1 MQHDRKIAATRRA
14 LLVAALFASFASLGF
29 AAVTAAAAQD
39 YPSRTVKMIVPYPAG
54 GITDVLPRTLQD
66 QLTRKWGQPI
76 IVENKTGVAGNIGA
90 ESVFSAEPDGYT
102 LLVTAPAP
110 LTVNQ
115 SLYPRLPFEPSEFVP
130 VSILAT
136 IPTGLFVANKV
147 PANNLAEFIA
157 YAKANPGKVTA
168 ATQGTGS
175 TSHLT
180 SEWFQLVAGVKF
192 VTVPYRGSAPALQ
205 DLVAGNVDIFFDNL
219 GVSLPLARDGK
230 VKLLAVGTDKRLASV
245 PNVPALIETLPDFVS
260 SSWVGVFL
268 PPRTP
273 QAIAT
278 KLSRD
283 FAEVLSQPAVAQK
296 FRDLACEP
304 VGNTPAET
312 KAFVNTEAA
321 RWKKVIQSAN
331 IKLE

>member
-1 MQHDRKIAATRRA
+1 MQHRTKIAALRRVV
-14 LLVAALFASFASLGF
+14 LVAGLCCLVLG
-29 AAVTAAAAQD
+29 AAAAQE

-54 GITDVLPRTLQD
+54 GITDVLPRALQD
-66 QLTRKWGQPI
+66 QLARKWVQPI
-76 IVENKTGVAGNIGA
+76 VVENKPGVAGNLGA
-90 ESVFSAEPDGYT
+90 EAVFISDPDGHT
-102 LLVTAPAP
+102 LMVTAPSP
-110 LTVNQ
+110 LTVNA
-115 SLYPRLPFEPSEFVP
+115 SLYPKLPFEPSAFVP

-136 IPTGLFVANKV
+136 IPTGMFIANKV

-192 VTVPYRGSAPALQ
+192 VSVPYRGSAPALQ
-205 DLVAGNVDIFFDNL
+205 DLVAGNVDLFFDNL

-230 VKLLAVGTDKRLASV
+230 IKLLAVGTDKRMASA
-245 PNVPALIETLPDFVS
+245 PSVPALIETLPDFVS

-268 PPRTP
+268 PPKTP
-273 QAIAT
+273 QAIAD

-283 FAEVLSQPAVAQK
+283 FAEVLAQPAIAQK

-304 VGNTPAET
+304 AGTTSAET
-312 KAFVNTEAA
+312 RTFVDNEAA
-321 RWKKVIQSAN
+321 RWKKVIQAAN